1 VFDPTNRLYCA
12 AQAIAICAK
21 HYACAPHIGDRLVP
35 RDTGYTQDI
44 QVADLLHDVAEDTA
58 CTIDDVRVKFA
69 EHIGRQ
75 VADLTEDAAIDST
88 TSASA
93 RCAIRSRL
101 PHRRRSTSRWPTRS
115 PHSTTP
121 R

>member
-1 VFDPTNRLYCA
+1 LLLNAYDDVGAAPGKGLPH
-12 AQAIAICAK
+12 AQAVA
-21 HYACAPHIGDRLVP
+21 DVP

-44 QVADLLHDVAEDTA
+44 QVADPLHDVAEDTA

-75 VADLTEDAAIDST
+75 VADLTEDTAIDST

-115 PHSTTP
+115 PRSTTP